1 MNVGIKDIEIVKNN
15 ILTSNDEK
23 TKTFLTLKFEFYKT
37 NISLTEINDFIKEVQ
52 GLCDVK
58 APTTLNDNA
67 SNLYLDN
74 DKIAKE
80 IFKQI
85 ESRWLNLE
93 GENFY
98 NAYQDLIENR
108 EDWVH
113 KKELI
118 EFLQY
123 ETNPHKY
130 KKYIKE
136 IKQLE
141 NSYLYIQGTAKT
153 NQRFNKVRIYNYI
166 NSKEREME
174 RVS

>member
-1 MNVGIKDIEIVKNN
+1 MVNINN
-15 ILTSNDEK
+15 K
-23 TKTFLTLKFEFYKT
+23 KTLKSETVVTDGKNY
-37 NISLTEINDFIKEVQ
+37 SSIKITPNSIELRVE
-52 GLCDVK
+52 
-58 APTTLNDNA
+58 
-67 SNLYLDN
+67 
-74 DKIAKE
+74 KIK
-80 IFKQI
+80 
-85 ESRWLNLE
+85 SRWLNLE

-108 EDWVH
+108 EDWIN
-113 KKELI
+113 KDELI
-118 EFLQY
+118 KFLKY
-123 ETNPHKY
+123 ETNPNKY

-141 NSYLYIQGTAKT
+141 NSYLYIQGTART

>member
-1 MNVGIKDIEIVKNN
+1 MNNYEED
-15 ILTSNDEK
+15 
-23 TKTFLTLKFEFYKT
+23 
-37 NISLTEINDFIKEVQ
+37 
-52 GLCDVK
+52 
-58 APTTLNDNA
+58 
-67 SNLYLDN
+67 
-74 DKIAKE
+74 
-80 IFKQI
+80 
-85 ESRWLNLE
+85 
-93 GENFY
+93 FY

-108 EDWVH
+108 EDWVN

-123 ETNPHKY
+123 ETNQVKY

-136 IKQLE
+136 IKSLE

>member
-1 MNVGIKDIEIVKNN
+1 M
-15 ILTSNDEK
+15 
-23 TKTFLTLKFEFYKT
+23 
-37 NISLTEINDFIKEVQ
+37 
-52 GLCDVK
+52 
-58 APTTLNDNA
+58 
-67 SNLYLDN
+67 
-74 DKIAKE
+74 
-80 IFKQI
+80 
-85 ESRWLNLE
+85 E

-108 EDWVH
+108 DDWIN
-113 KKELI
+113 KDELI
-118 EFLQY
+118 KFLQY
-123 ETNPHKY
+123 ETNPNKY

-141 NSYLYIQGTAKT
+141 NSYLYIQGTSKT